1 MGVPRR
7 REGGGDVLAV
17 ARISRAIHHSCEEID
32 ARVKPPRQAHC
43 SPLHLSAWRPPRP
56 LTAAASMW
64 STGIYN
70 PRNDVTQD
78 ATTLYASDRDV
89 FLFLVD
95 DLTRPTRSRRN
106 ISPRRTRDR
115 AAPRRRPPR
124 RLTTIRPGNPRPCRP
139 EC

>member
-7 REGGGDVLAV
+7 REGGGDVLADAPDQPGHPSFLRRDRCTGQAPATGALLALAFVGV
-17 ARISRAIHHSCEEID
+17 A
-32 ARVKPPRQAHC
+32 
-43 SPLHLSAWRPPRP
+43 
-56 LTAAASMW
+56 TAAPIDRS
-64 STGIYN
+64 GIDVVDRIYN
-70 PRNDVTQD
+70 PRIDVTQD
-78 ATTLYASDRDV
+78 ATTLYASDRDA

-124 RLTTIRPGNPRPCRP
+124 R
-139 EC
+139 